1 MATALYVVIQS
12 RGKWYVDF
20 EGKGHGPFET
30 REAAAL
36 EGKQLAEFSSHMGRA
51 SEVLVPDKDGKY
63 WVVWDSRD
71 VRAGVPRPLTPPR
84 ESTPALAAEPQP
96 RQKDAA

>member
-1 MATALYVVIQS
+1 MATALYLVILS

-20 EGKGHGPFET
+20 EGKAHGPFES

-36 EGKQLAEFSSHMGRA
+36 EGRQLAQFTAHMGRA
-51 SEVLVPDKDGKY
+51 SEVLVPDNDGKY

-71 VRAGVPRPLTPPR
+71 IAAGVPKPVAPKATKSPVLTPR
-84 ESTPALAAEPQP
+84 
-96 RQKDAA
+96 KDAA

>member
-1 MATALYVVIQS
+1 MATALYVVILS

-20 EGKGHGPFET
+20 EGKGHGPFES

-36 EGKQLAEFSSHMGRA
+36 EGRQLAQFTAHMGRN
-51 SEVLVPDKDGKY
+51 SEVLVPDEGGKY

-71 VRAGVPRPLTPPR
+71 ERAGAKKPLVPPK
-84 ESTPALAAEPQP
+84 AAITDDDARVAPQ
-96 RQKDAA
+96 RTAA

>member
-1 MATALYVVIQS
+1 MATALYLVILS

-20 EGKGHGPFET
+20 EGKAHGPFQS

-36 EGKQLAEFSSHMGRA
+36 EGRQLAQFTAHMGRA
-51 SEVLVPDKDGKY
+51 SEVLVPDNDGKY

-71 VRAGVPRPLTPPR
+71 VTAGVPKPAAAKPTKSPVLTPR
-84 ESTPALAAEPQP
+84 RNAA
-96 RQKDAA
+96 

>member
-1 MATALYVVIQS
+1 MATALYVVILS

-36 EGKQLAEFSSHMGRA
+36 EGRQLAQFTAHMGRPA
-51 SEVLVPDKDGKY
+51 EVLVPDEKGKY

-71 VRAGVPRPLTPPR
+71 ERAGTKKPLVPPKAAITDEDTR
-84 ESTPALAAEPQP
+84 EATRSAA
-96 RQKDAA
+96 